1 MIEIAKET
9 GIAKETENGSVREKG
24 NGNGNETET
33 DDSIEQTG
41 IETET
46 GRENVKG
53 IEIATEA
60 LIEIETVIETETE
73 DLGDPCLLAVEREN
87 VIAED
92 GTKAVGR

>member
-24 NGNGNETET
+24 NGNETETET

-41 IETET
+41 IEI

-73 DLGDPCLLAVEREN
+73 DLGGPCLLAVEREN